1 MTRWVGGS
9 CLAALLSAAVL
20 IGPTVSASAALATG
34 TGGRGAAP
42 AVTGVRCVANN
53 AAHAALAARMKRDIA
68 GRLSGR
74 VSSVGLAER
83 DSRTGVTC
91 TYNAAMH
98 FYAASAIKVT
108 ILAALLRRAQEQ
120 HRQLTATEKS
130 LAWRMITESD
140 NDAATALWDEVGISG
155 MQHFLDLA
163 RMRQTRL
170 SYAWG
175 LTLLTAHDEMLLL
188 HLLSTKNRILHKA
201 SRVYERYL
209 MAHVISSQ
217 RWGVPAGAPRSV
229 VVHVKN
235 GWLPYPGSTWE
246 INSLGIFTA
255 TDRVYTISMLT
266 YNNPSM
272 GYGIFTIENVAEI
285 IHHDLNPGAA
295 SVIPKS
301 TPNPTW
307 GVPDGS
313 IPRTGE

>member
-1 MTRWVGGS
+1 M
-9 CLAALLSAAVL
+9 A
-20 IGPTVSASAALATG
+20 
-34 TGGRGAAP
+34 
-42 AVTGVRCVANN
+42 
-53 AAHAALAARMKRDIA
+53 RDIA
-68 GRLSGR
+68 ARLSGR
-74 VSSVGLAER
+74 VSTVGLAET

-91 TYNAAMH
+91 TYNAASH

-140 NDAATALWDEVGISG
+140 NDAATALWNEVGISG
-155 MQHFLDLA
+155 MQHFLGLA
-163 RMRQTRL
+163 RMRETRL

-188 HLLSTKNRILHKA
+188 HLLSTKNQVLDRA

-209 MAHVISSQ
+209 MAHVIASQ
-217 RWGVPAGAPRSV
+217 RWGVPAGAPSSV

-255 TDRVYTISMLT
+255 THRVYTISMLT

-285 IHHDLNPGAA
+285 IHHDLNSSAT
-295 SVIPKS
+295 SVIPNS
-301 TPNPTW
+301 TPHPTW
-307 GVPDGS
+307 G
-313 IPRTGE
+313 IPGLTIRQADE